1 MMKCPFCDKMLRKY
15 PKEGRKRSK
24 KLSVAVRSHLLC
36 FHPDERNNP
45 QFLEIMEQYEKK
57 EFICTECGKCLYSN
71 QSLEQHMVQ
80 SHATHLN
87 TIPCHLCGK
96 FLKTNYLLQAHIK
109 NIHERNISK
118 NALCGDCGKTF
129 TTKSILRRHIDRM
142 HSDQIFKCN
151 ECGKE
156 FRSKDALMKHVRIY
170 HNGREPVKCP
180 QCDKSFQEDRNL
192 QKHIRQVSVVHL
204 DVEDFSEELLR
215 CLLCHKE
222 PAPRIQSPLL
232 GTLERKKPPTRG
244 FLLAPRWFFMA

>member
-1 MMKCPFCDKMLRKY
+1 
-15 PKEGRKRSK
+15 
-24 KLSVAVRSHLLC
+24 
-36 FHPDERNNP
+36 
-45 QFLEIMEQYEKK
+45 
-57 EFICTECGKCLYSN
+57 
-71 QSLEQHMVQ
+71 MVQ

-192 QKHIRQVSVVHL
+192 QKHIRQVSVVHSHWSRSNEAQL
-204 DVEDFSEELLR
+204 SLVEMS
-215 CLLCHKE
+215 H
-222 PAPRIQSPLL
+222 
-232 GTLERKKPPTRG
+232 TVVPPVY
-244 FLLAPRWFFMA
+244 LMP